1 MPAQRAKLAL
11 GSGDAI
17 SAQQS
22 DARGSRATIIR
33 PAAGIQIVFHALP
46 LDERAK
52 LVAGDDRAMKE
63 NVAAAGRGGDKA
75 AMLIDEEFFDGSCWH
90 ASIIPFAA
98 LFRALPARENIRTI
112 NQSSLKRSSSFT
124 RLAMPSAEMD
134 FDNNAAPNAEG
145 GLSLDDLNA
154 AFAGML
160 SGGDD
165 PYSEPSAADDTLAA
179 KEVVAGGEGDED
191 GDTGCD
197 ITPLTILESML
208 FVGGAGGE
216 PLTSRRVSSLM
227 RGVRPAEIDDLV
239 RDLND
244 RYDADGRPYRI
255 ENAGEGYRLTL
266 REEFSAVVDKLQGR
280 NRQAR
285 LTPAAIEV
293 LSLVAYNGPQ
303 TADDLTRLRG
313 RPSGAV
319 LSQLVRRQLLS
330 VERDETDRRL
340 TRYVTTPRFLAVLGI
355 EKLDDL
361 PRSQDVERR

>member
-1 MPAQRAKLAL
+1 
-11 GSGDAI
+11 
-17 SAQQS
+17 
-22 DARGSRATIIR
+22 
-33 PAAGIQIVFHALP
+33 
-46 LDERAK
+46 
-52 LVAGDDRAMKE
+52 
-63 NVAAAGRGGDKA
+63 
-75 AMLIDEEFFDGSCWH
+75 
-90 ASIIPFAA
+90 
-98 LFRALPARENIRTI
+98 
-112 NQSSLKRSSSFT
+112 
-124 RLAMPSAEMD
+124 MPSAEKD

-165 PYSEPSAADDTLAA
+165 PYCEPPVADDTPVAQ
-179 KEVVAGGEGDED
+179 EVVAGGEGDED
-191 GDTGCD
+191 DDTSCD
-197 ITPLTILESML
+197 ITPLTILEAML

-216 PLTSRRVSSLM
+216 PLTSLRVSSLM

-244 RYDADGRPYRI
+244 RYETDGRPYRI

-319 LSQLVRRQLLS
+319 LSQLVRRQLLR
-330 VERDETDRRL
+330 VERDEADRRL

>member
-1 MPAQRAKLAL
+1 
-11 GSGDAI
+11 
-17 SAQQS
+17 
-22 DARGSRATIIR
+22 
-33 PAAGIQIVFHALP
+33 
-46 LDERAK
+46 
-52 LVAGDDRAMKE
+52 
-63 NVAAAGRGGDKA
+63 
-75 AMLIDEEFFDGSCWH
+75 
-90 ASIIPFAA
+90 
-98 LFRALPARENIRTI
+98 
-112 NQSSLKRSSSFT
+112 
-124 RLAMPSAEMD
+124 MPSAEKD
-134 FDNNAAPNAEG
+134 FDNNTAPNAEG

-165 PYSEPSAADDTLAA
+165 PYSEPPAADETPAA
-179 KEVVAGGEGDED
+179 KEVVAGGEGDE
-191 GDTGCD
+191 GDDTSCD
-197 ITPLTILESML
+197 ITPLTILEAML

-255 ENAGEGYRLTL
+255 ENADEGYRLTL